1 MKLDEAID
9 LINEEELVEI
19 LEGLIRVPG
28 HVNYDGQEKEISN
41 YTADILK
48 KEKINTEM
56 QEVEPGRLNVIGKI
70 NGKNNGKSLVLNGHL
85 DTVPPNDSMKSYEP
99 KINGGK
105 IYGLGTSDM
114 KGAVA
119 AMLYSLI
126 IIKRASIELDGD
138 LYFTGVIGEESGG
151 TGTRFLINSGFRTDY
166 FIVGEPTELK
176 IVNSHK
182 GCFLIDVIIEGKA
195 AHASIPEKGA
205 NAIAAMGN
213 FIYKINKE
221 YIPELNKR
229 IQQGVGCATLSYGII
244 QGGKKVNV
252 VADKCILQ
260 IDRRWIASEK
270 KEQLAKEIEKFLIDV
285 CSENEDLKF
294 YTVEKLP
301 PDGYFGPFFLPENNE
316 FVSMCKDAISMTGRK
331 PLMSSM
337 TGWTDGATILHAGIP
352 GLILG
357 PGSIEQ
363 AHTADEWV
371 SLKEVT
377 AAVKIYLSLIF
388 KICINKN

>member
-1 MKLDEAID
+1 MKLDEAIS
-9 LINEEELVEI
+9 LIDEVELVEI
-19 LEGLIRVPG
+19 LEGLVRVPG

-56 QEVEPGRLNVIGKI
+56 QEVEPERFNVIGKI
-70 NGKNNGKSLVLNGHL
+70 NGKNNGKSLGLNGHL

-99 KINGGK
+99 RRDGGK
-105 IYGLGTSDM
+105 VYGLGTCDM
-114 KGAVA
+114 KGGIA

-126 IIKRASIELDGD
+126 IIKRANIKLDGD

-151 TGTRFLINSGFRTDY
+151 TGTRFLINSGFRPDY
-166 FIVGEPTELK
+166 FIVAEPTELK

-182 GCFLIDVIIEGKA
+182 GVFLIDVIIEGKA
-195 AHASIPEKGA
+195 AHASMPEKGA

-229 IQQGVGCATLSYGII
+229 IQQGLGCTTISFGII
-244 QGGKKVNV
+244 QGGKKVNI
-252 VADKCILQ
+252 VADKCVLQ
-260 IDRRWIASEK
+260 IDMRGIASEK
-270 KEQLAKEIEKFLIDV
+270 NEQLTKEIEKFLIDV
-285 CSENEDLKF
+285 CRENKHLKF
-294 YTVEKLP
+294 HTFQKLP
-301 PDGYFGPFFLPENNE
+301 PDGYFGPFYLPENNE
-316 FVSMCKDAISMTGRK
+316 FVSICKDAISMTGRK
-331 PLMSSM
+331 PLISSM
-337 TGWTDGATILHAGIP
+337 NGWTDGATILHAGIP

-357 PGSIEQ
+357 PGSTDQ

-371 SLKEVT
+371 SIKEVIE
-377 AAVKIYLSLIF
+377 AVKIYLSLIF

>member
-9 LINEEELVEI
+9 LIDEEELVEI
-19 LEGLIRVPG
+19 LKGLIRVPG
-28 HVNYDGQEKEISN
+28 HVNCISQEKEISN
-41 YTADILK
+41 LTAEILK
-48 KEKINTEM
+48 RENIDTEL
-56 QEVEPGRLNVIGKI
+56 QEVEPSRLNVIGKI
-70 NGKNNGKSLVLNGHL
+70 SGKNKSKSLVLNGHL

-99 KINGGK
+99 KINDGK
-105 IYGLGTSDM
+105 VYGLGASDM

-126 IIKRASIELDGD
+126 IIKRKDIELDGD

-151 TGTRFLINSGFRTDY
+151 TGTRFLINSGFRPDY
-166 FIVGEPTELK
+166 FIIGEPTELK

-182 GCFLIDVIIEGKA
+182 GCFLLDVIIEGKA
-195 AHASIPEKGA
+195 AHASMPEKGA

-229 IQQGVGCATLSYGII
+229 IQKGLGSPTINFGII

-252 VADKCILQ
+252 VADKCVLQ
-260 IDRRWIASEK
+260 IDRRWIASETN
-270 KEQLAKEIEKFLIDV
+270 EQLAMEIEKFLIDV
-285 CSENEDLKF
+285 CIENKDLKF
-294 YTVEKLP
+294 YTVQKLP
-301 PDGYFGPFFLPENNE
+301 PDGYFGPFYFPENNE
-316 FVSMCKDAISMTGRK
+316 FVSICKDAVSMTGRK

-352 GLILG
+352 TLILG
-357 PGSIEQ
+357 PGSAEQ
-363 AHTADEWV
+363 AHTADEWI
-371 SLKEVT
+371 SIREVID
-377 AAVKIYLSLIF
+377 AVKIYLSLIF
-388 KICINKN
+388 KICINNI